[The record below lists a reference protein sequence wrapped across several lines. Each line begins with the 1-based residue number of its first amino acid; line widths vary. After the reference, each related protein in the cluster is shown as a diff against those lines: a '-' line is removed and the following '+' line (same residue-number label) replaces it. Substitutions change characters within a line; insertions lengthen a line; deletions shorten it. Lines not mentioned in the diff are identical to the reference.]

1 MTTVVDGNALAREI
15 RTEISAS
22 FANLVSQGHPPPR
35 VAIVQVG
42 DDKSASMYTRR
53 LQKSFTDN
61 RVEVEVRQLAGDID
75 AAAAVQAVAD
85 LSRDSAIHG
94 IQIQTPVPAEI
105 SLARLLEALDPTKDL
120 DGIHPANA
128 GLLAQGRPAVVPATP
143 LGGLEI
149 LLRHQIEI
157 SGARAVVVGRSTP
170 VGRPM
175 ALLLIQN
182 DATVTVC
189 HSRTRAMG
197 DVTREA
203 DILAVAAG
211 RAGLV
216 TREMVRPGAA
226 VIDFGVNV
234 IEGKAVGDVA
244 PDVAEIAGLF
254 TPVPGGTGPLTTAML
269 LKNTLQLYS
278 TAIGATSS

>member
-1 MTTVVDGNALAREI
+1 
-15 RTEISAS
+15 
-22 FANLVSQGHPPPR
+22 
-35 VAIVQVG
+35 
-42 DDKSASMYTRR
+42 
-53 LQKSFTDN
+53 
-61 RVEVEVRQLAGDID
+61 
-75 AAAAVQAVAD
+75 
-85 LSRDSAIHG
+85 
-94 IQIQTPVPAEI
+94 
-105 SLARLLEALDPTKDL
+105 LARLLEALDPTKDL